1 MTANDISPMKT
12 NNCSFIAAILL
23 AATLVFTGCAT
34 TPSVDNASIQE
45 NKSDL
50 VILREGDLLKISFP
64 GSPNLDASQQIR
76 RDGKITLS
84 LVGEVEAAG
93 LSPDALQKK
102 LIELYASQ
110 ISSKEINVAL
120 QTSTFPVFVNGAVVR
135 PGKILSDHPITALEA
150 IMEAGG
156 FDFTTANMKAVKI
169 LRNEGGSIKNFQINL
184 KEVLEGKSDKSFYLK
199 PGDIIYVPERF
210 QMF

>member
-1 MTANDISPMKT
+1 MKT

-34 TPSVDNASIQE
+34 TPSVDNASIHE

-50 VILREGDLLKISFP
+50 VTLREGDVLKISFP

-93 LSPDALQKK
+93 LTPDALQKK

-156 FDFTTANMKAVKI
+156 FDFTTANMKAVKV

-184 KEVLEGKSDKSFYLK
+184 KEVLDGKSDKSFYLK
-199 PGDIIYVPERF
+199 PGDIIFVPERF

>member
-1 MTANDISPMKT
+1 MKT